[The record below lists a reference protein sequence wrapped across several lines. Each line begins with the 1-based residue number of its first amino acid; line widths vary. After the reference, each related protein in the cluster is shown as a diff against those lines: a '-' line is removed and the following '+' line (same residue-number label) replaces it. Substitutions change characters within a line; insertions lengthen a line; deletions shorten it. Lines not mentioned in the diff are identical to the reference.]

1 MAIYSSILRLND
13 IVSLLIYTIGIFASQ
28 IFIIFH
34 HHTLL
39 VLVSLIFSFTT
50 GAQAQTG
57 SNFGGFF
64 TDASFGYRDVNATT
78 SSTLSLNGVSIPSTL
93 NSGQP
98 SNTVG
103 VFTAGY
109 NFPLLSGFVLGVG
122 ANISPGSGQAQQVQI
137 KTLNQTISLPGN
149 KPLYNYGFFLAPGLV
164 IGDGLAYFKSGI
176 QTQVN
181 NSNINPNFNGY
192 LLGLGYK
199 QLIYH
204 SIYFFGE
211 ADYVS
216 YQAQTTT
223 KIVISPG
230 RTINAS
236 VTTKPEGGRYLIGL
250 GYQF

>member
-1 MAIYSSILRLND
+1 L
-13 IVSLLIYTIGIFASQ
+13 
-28 IFIIFH
+28 
-34 HHTLL
+34 TLGA
-39 VLVSLIFSFTT
+39 T
-50 GAQAQTG
+50 GAQAQSG
-57 SNFGGFF
+57 PNFHGFF
-64 TDASFGYRDVNATT
+64 ADIAYGYRDVNATSSSSVSLNGSPT
-78 SSTLSLNGVSIPSTL
+78 PSTLST
-93 NSGQP
+93 GQP

-109 NFPLLSGFVLGVG
+109 NFPLSSLFVLGLG
-122 ANISPGSGQAQQVQI
+122 ANISPGSGQAQQAQI
-137 KTLNQTISLPGN
+137 KALNQTISLPGN

-164 IGDGLAYFKSGI
+164 TGDGLLYFKAGI

-181 NSNINPNFNGY
+181 NNNINPNFNGY

-199 QLIYH
+199 QFIYR
-204 SIYFFGE
+204 SIYLFGE

-223 KIVISPG
+223 KTVILPG

-236 VTTKPEGGRYLIGL
+236 VTTKPQSSRYLIGL